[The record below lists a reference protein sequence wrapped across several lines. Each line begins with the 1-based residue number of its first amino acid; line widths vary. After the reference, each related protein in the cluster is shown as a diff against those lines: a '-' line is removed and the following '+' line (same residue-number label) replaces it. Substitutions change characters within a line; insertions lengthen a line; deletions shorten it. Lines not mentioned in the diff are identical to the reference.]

1 MTYVMYSSLDW
12 VRQTVHS
19 IIANMTRDA
28 NPEHFSADSGLILG
42 APPSEAS
49 PGITPHHSHAIP
61 GNPSAEVT
69 AVPAGDDQLAA
80 AIARL
85 PWMRLE
91 LGSRVVVRYRLE
103 DGLHDALGTL
113 LEKAPT
119 HVMIDTRRGRVT
131 VDARTMVTGKQV
143 PPPPQI

>member
-1 MTYVMYSSLDW
+1 MTP
-12 VRQTVHS
+12 
-19 IIANMTRDA
+19 DA
-28 NPEHFSADSGLILG
+28 NPEHFSADSGQILG
-42 APPSEAS
+42 ASPSEAS
-49 PGITPHHSHAIP
+49 PGITPHHSHTIP
-61 GNPSAEVT
+61 GNPSAETT
-69 AVPAGDDQLAA
+69 AAPAGNDQLAA

-91 LGSRVVVRYRLE
+91 LGSRVVVRYRLD
-103 DGLHDALGTL
+103 DGLL

-119 HVMIDTRRGRVT
+119 HVVIDTTRGRVK

>member
-1 MTYVMYSSLDW
+1 MTP
-12 VRQTVHS
+12 
-19 IIANMTRDA
+19 DA
-28 NPEHFSADSGLILG
+28 NPEHFSADSGQILG
-42 APPSEAS
+42 ASPSEAS
-49 PGITPHHSHAIP
+49 AGITPHHLHAIP
-61 GNPSAEVT
+61 GNPSAEAT
-69 AVPAGDDQLAA
+69 TVPSGDDQLAA

-103 DGLHDALGTL
+103 DGLHDALGIL

-119 HVMIDTRRGRVT
+119 HVVIDTRRGRVT

>member
-1 MTYVMYSSLDW
+1 MTP
-12 VRQTVHS
+12 
-19 IIANMTRDA
+19 DA
-28 NPEHFSADSGLILG
+28 NPEHFSADSGQILG
-42 APPSEAS
+42 APPSKAS
-49 PGITPHHSHAIP
+49 AGITPHHSHAIP
-61 GNPSAEVT
+61 GNPSAEAT
-69 AVPAGDDQLAA
+69 TVPAGEEQLAA

-119 HVMIDTRRGRVT
+119 HVVIDTRRGRVR

>member
-1 MTYVMYSSLDW
+1 
-12 VRQTVHS
+12 
-19 IIANMTRDA
+19 MTRDA

-42 APPSEAS
+42 ASPAEAS
-49 PGITPHHSHAIP
+49 AGITPHHAHAIP
-61 GNPSAEVT
+61 DPPSVEAH
-69 AVPAGDDQLAA
+69 AASADNDQLAA

-119 HVMIDTRRGRVT
+119 HVVIDTRRGRVR

>member
-1 MTYVMYSSLDW
+1 MDW

-19 IIANMTRDA
+19 IIANMTPDA
-28 NPEHFSADSGLILG
+28 NP
-42 APPSEAS
+42 
-49 PGITPHHSHAIP
+49 
-61 GNPSAEVT
+61 
-69 AVPAGDDQLAA
+69 
-80 AIARL
+80 
-85 PWMRLE
+85 E

-103 DGLHDALGTL
+103 DGLHDALGIL

-119 HVMIDTRRGRVT
+119 HVVIDTRRGRVK

>member
-1 MTYVMYSSLDW
+1 MTP
-12 VRQTVHS
+12 
-19 IIANMTRDA
+19 DA

-42 APPSEAS
+42 ASSSEAGA
-49 PGITPHHSHAIP
+49 GITPHHAHTIP
-61 GNPSAEVT
+61 GNPSAEAT
-69 AVPAGDDQLAA
+69 TVPAGDNQLAA

-103 DGLHDALGTL
+103 DGLHDALGIL

-119 HVMIDTRRGRVT
+119 HVVIDTRRGRVR

>member
-1 MTYVMYSSLDW
+1 MTP
-12 VRQTVHS
+12 
-19 IIANMTRDA
+19 DA
-28 NPEHFSADSGLILG
+28 NPEHFSADSGQILG
-42 APPSEAS
+42 ASRSEAS
-49 PGITPHHSHAIP
+49 AGITPHHSHAIP
-61 GNPSAEVT
+61 DPPSVET
-69 AVPAGDDQLAA
+69 TTVPAGDEQLAA

-103 DGLHDALGTL
+103 DGLHDALGIL

-119 HVMIDTRRGRVT
+119 HVVIDTRRGRVR

>member
-1 MTYVMYSSLDW
+1 MTP
-12 VRQTVHS
+12 
-19 IIANMTRDA
+19 DA
-28 NPEHFSADSGLILG
+28 NPEHISADSRQILV
-42 APPSEAS
+42 APPSKAS
-49 PGITPHHSHAIP
+49 PGNS
-61 GNPSAEVT
+61 PSAETT
-69 AVPAGDDQLAA
+69 AAPAGNDQLAA

-91 LGSRVVVRYRLE
+91 LGSRVVVRYRLD
-103 DGLHDALGTL
+103 DGLHDALGIL

-119 HVMIDTRRGRVT
+119 HVVIDTRRGRVK

>member
-1 MTYVMYSSLDW
+1 
-12 VRQTVHS
+12 
-19 IIANMTRDA
+19 MTRDA
-28 NPEHFSADSGLILG
+28 NPEHFSAESGQVLG
-42 APPSEAS
+42 APPSEANA
-49 PGITPHHSHAIP
+49 GITPHHSHAIP
-61 GNPSAEVT
+61 GNPSAEAAT
-69 AVPAGDDQLAA
+69 APAGAAQLAA
-80 AIARL
+80 AITRL

-103 DGLHDALGTL
+103 DGLHDALGVL

-119 HVMIDTRRGRVT
+119 HVVIDTRRGRVK

>member
-1 MTYVMYSSLDW
+1 
-12 VRQTVHS
+12 
-19 IIANMTRDA
+19 MTRDA

-42 APPSEAS
+42 APPSNAGA
-49 PGITPHHSHAIP
+49 GITPHHAHTIP
-61 GNPSAEVT
+61 DPPSVEAT
-69 AVPAGDDQLAA
+69 AAPAGDEQLAA
-80 AIARL
+80 AIACL

-91 LGSRVVVRYRLE
+91 LGSRVVVRYRLD
-103 DGLHDALGTL
+103 DGLHDALGIL

-119 HVMIDTRRGRVT
+119 HVVIDTRRGRVK

>member
-1 MTYVMYSSLDW
+1 MTP
-12 VRQTVHS
+12 
-19 IIANMTRDA
+19 DA
-28 NPEHFSADSGLILG
+28 NPERFSADSRQILG

-61 GNPSAEVT
+61 GNPSAETT
-69 AVPAGDDQLAA
+69 AAPAGNDQLAA

-91 LGSRVVVRYRLE
+91 LGSRVVVRYRLD
-103 DGLHDALGTL
+103 DGLHDALGIL

-119 HVMIDTRRGRVT
+119 HVVIDTRRGRVK